1 MGLGELPDFLKRF
14 SKPKKLDFSV
24 YKKEAKSVEKW
35 VKAFVKD
42 GEKYLNDP
50 KEYSRNKL
58 VIMLLVQTRNFEQA
72 KDEIERLEKEIIR
85 LKNRLKNL
93 GES

>member
-1 MGLGELPDFLKRF
+1 MASPKLPSFLNVL

-35 VKAFVKD
+35 VKAYLKD

-50 KEYSRNKL
+50 NQFTRNKL
-58 VIMLLVQTRNFEQA
+58 GIMVLIGERNLMEFKAENEEL
-72 KDEIERLEKEIIR
+72 KEEITR
-85 LKNRLKNL
+85 LKNRIKYL
-93 GES
+93 E

>member
-1 MGLGELPDFLKRF
+1 MGLDKLPDFLKKLA
-14 SKPKKLDFSV
+14 KPKKLDFSV

-50 KEYSRNKL
+50 REYTRNKL
-58 VIMLLVQTRNFEQA
+58 VIMVLIGERNLLEFKAENEELKEQVT
-72 KDEIERLEKEIIR
+72 R

-93 GES
+93 E